1 MEKTF
6 SRHYSKRFKIFVK
19 SYKSVAMRAGTLAA
33 RAVFKTP
40 IVKLQSITKL
50 ASLKLSEKLSAK
62 LAKRGCLQVPYQKK
76 RLDATQGPWQAM
88 NNSIV

>member
-19 SYKSVAMRAGTLAA
+19 SYKSVAMRARTLAA

-40 IVKLQSITKL
+40 IVKLQSVTKL

-62 LAKRGCLQVPYQKK
+62 LAKQGCLLVPYQKK